1 MNNISL
7 KLKITLWYVLI
18 LVVVSFFILYAMT
31 GLSQSIM
38 VRDVENTVVSSVN
51 ELGRKVKE
59 FPVPEMP
66 NTQIAEHS
74 LYNRGVQMAVYD
86 KDGNIVFGYDP
97 FGIVK
102 SIDFVDDTLRVKKFN
117 NKDYYFYDRE
127 VKIGEF
133 TSYWVRGVACL
144 TDETQSIQ
152 LAVKYNLLLIGLFVI
167 LAGLGGYVILGRAL
181 KPVSEIQMTAK
192 EISESK
198 DLSRRIGLES
208 GEDELHSLATT
219 FDTMLDKLQIA
230 FEKEKQFTS
239 DASHELRTPISV
251 ILSECEYAEE
261 CVETVEE
268 YKEVIDS
275 IKTQADKMSKLV
287 SELLMISR
295 MDNNRL
301 KLNFEETDISELLN
315 FVCDEQVEIQSKN
328 ITLRRFIEPNILCKI
343 DRLLITR
350 LFVNLISNAYKY
362 SDENTE
368 IKVSLYWENNKIIF
382 SVKDEGIGISEENI
396 AKIWN
401 RFYQVDPSRSN
412 DGSSGLGLSMVKW
425 IADSHNGELDVVSE
439 IGKGSTFYFILKN

>member
-1 MNNISL
+1 M
-7 KLKITLWYVLI
+7 LI

-192 EISESK
+192 EISQEIK
-198 DLSRRIGLES
+198 TLT
-208 GEDELHSLATT
+208 DEV
-219 FDTMLDKLQIA
+219 
-230 FEKEKQFTS
+230 KEKGVTK
-239 DASHELRTPISV
+239 AYKAVMRIAELNDKYIADFGDVDPAWSPEPKQQQPTQTQAPAAAAPAYA
-251 ILSECEYAEE
+251 YAE
-261 CVETVEE
+261 
-268 YKEVIDS
+268 D
-275 IKTQADKMSKLV
+275 A
-287 SELLMISR
+287 
-295 MDNNRL
+295 
-301 KLNFEETDISELLN
+301 
-315 FVCDEQVEIQSKN
+315 IQ
-328 ITLRRFIEPNILCKI
+328 
-343 DRLLITR
+343 
-350 LFVNLISNAYKY
+350 
-362 SDENTE
+362 
-368 IKVSLYWENNKIIF
+368 
-382 SVKDEGIGISEENI
+382 
-396 AKIWN
+396 
-401 RFYQVDPSRSN
+401 
-412 DGSSGLGLSMVKW
+412 
-425 IADSHNGELDVVSE
+425 
-439 IGKGSTFYFILKN
+439 